1 MVGLRYLTI
10 LVALL
15 VWPGAAAAQTCT
27 LGDPAALRAVHE
39 RVNAT
44 RRQHGLGPVTLSP
57 VLGRAAAG
65 HACDMIQRGF
75 FSHQG
80 SNGSS
85 AHNRAQRAG
94 YRSCL
99 TAENIAWGQPT
110 PGAVFDAWM
119 GSAGHRANILRRGVR
134 DMGLAQAVP
143 QRGQR
148 GPQWVMVLARP
159 C

>member
-1 MVGLRYLTI
+1 MVGLRHLTI
-10 LVALL
+10 LAALL
-15 VWPGAAAAQTCT
+15 VWPGAAAAQSCT
-27 LGDPAALRAVHE
+27 LGDPAALRAVHD
-39 RVNAT
+39 RVNAA
-44 RRQHGLGPVTLSP
+44 RRQHGLGAVALSP

-80 SNGSS
+80 SNSSS
-85 AHNRAQRAG
+85 ARARAQRAG

-119 GSAGHRANILRRGVR
+119 RSPGHRANILRPGLR
-134 DMGLAQAVP
+134 DVGLAQAVP
-143 QRGQR
+143 RRGQS
-148 GPQWVMVLARP
+148 GPRWVMVLARP

>member
-1 MVGLRYLTI
+1 MRRLGTVLL
-10 LVALL
+10 LAALL
-15 VWPGAAAAQTCT
+15 LPGGAAAQTGCV
-27 LGDPAALRAVHE
+27 LGDPAALREVHE
-39 RVNAT
+39 RLNAA
-44 RRQHGLGPVTLSP
+44 RRQNGLPPVALSGT
-57 VLGRAAAG
+57 LGRAAAG

-110 PGAVFDAWM
+110 PAAVFDAWM
-119 GSAGHRANILRRGVR
+119 RSPGHRANILRTGVR
-134 DMGLAQAVP
+134 DVGLAQAVP
-143 QRGQR
+143 RQGQK